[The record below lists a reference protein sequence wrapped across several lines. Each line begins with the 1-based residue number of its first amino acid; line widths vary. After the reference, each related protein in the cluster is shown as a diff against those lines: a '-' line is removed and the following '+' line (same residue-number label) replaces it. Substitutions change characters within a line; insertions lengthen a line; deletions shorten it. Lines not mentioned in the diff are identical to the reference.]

1 MDINEFM
8 RALTGLNRYMTVD
21 ENTVTIGIYGMS
33 GQEESRRK
41 ALKGTT

>member
-8 RALTGLNRYMTVD
+8 RALTGLNRYMIVD
-21 ENTVTIGIYGMS
+21 ESIVTIGIGGMS
-33 GQEESRRK
+33 GQAESRRK